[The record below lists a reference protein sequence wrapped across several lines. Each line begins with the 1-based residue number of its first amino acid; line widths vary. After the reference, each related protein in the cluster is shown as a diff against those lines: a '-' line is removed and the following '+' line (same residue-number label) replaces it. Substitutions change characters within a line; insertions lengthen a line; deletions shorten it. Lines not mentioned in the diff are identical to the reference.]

1 MKAYPASQIRNVA
14 ILGHIGSG
22 KTSFSEAVL
31 FEAGVIDRLGRINDG
46 TTTLD
51 FDPEEIR
58 RTISIN
64 TSVASFDWRGTKLNL
79 LDTPGDFDFAGEV
92 MGAIRVAGSSLI
104 VVSARDGLNVG
115 GEKAVRYVRKQQIP
129 FAFFI
134 NTLDDPHANFTE
146 TVEGIREFAGDG
158 IVPFMLPIRKGE
170 TLGGYVDVL
179 ARQAYSFD
187 AQGKTSPIAMPA
199 ELEDALE
206 ETYERLNETVA
217 ETSEELMEKYFS
229 EEPFTEEEFRT
240 GLREALISGVMH
252 PIFCGS
258 ATENKGVA
266 AAIDGLISCTASPD
280 MAEPVVAQIPHS
292 DETVELTCDPDG
304 PLAALVFKTI
314 SDPFVGRISLF
325 RVYSGQISASD
336 SIYNANQ
343 EKEER
348 VNGLSVMIGKKS
360 QATDVVSAGDIGAL
374 AKLNVTVT
382 GDTLCRR
389 DKQVI
394 LPGIPLPTP
403 SFSMAIMPV
412 KQGDEEK
419 IVSGLNRLR
428 DEDPSFFVFNNPET
442 NQIVINGLG
451 ATHIDVLRS
460 KLGTKFKVES
470 TIEIPRVAYRETIR
484 KKVKVQGRHKKQSGG
499 HGQYGDVWIEFEPGE
514 TEELT
519 FETNVFGGS
528 VPRNYF
534 PAVEKGLLEAVAEG
548 VLASYPMVN
557 LKATLVDGSYHDV
570 DSSEIAFKLATHL
583 AYRAGIPQAGPVLLE
598 PISTVRITVPDAQL
612 GDIMSDINQKRGR
625 IMGIDAGVDMQLV
638 TAEVPTSEMA
648 TYATDLRQMTQ
659 GRGSYEIE
667 FARYEQ
673 APQQIAD
680 RVIADAKARAE
691 QS

>member
-1 MKAYPASQIRNVA
+1 MKAYPAAQIRNVA

-31 FEAGVIDRLGRINDG
+31 YEAGVIDRLGRVNDG

-51 FDPEEIR
+51 FDPEETR

-79 LDTPGDFDFAGEV
+79 FDTPGDFDFAGEV

-115 GEKAVRYVRKQQIP
+115 GEKAVRYVRKQKLP

-134 NTLDDPHANFTE
+134 NTLDDPHANFSE

-158 IVPFMLPIRKGE
+158 IVPFMLPVRMGE
-170 TLGGYVDVL
+170 ELGGYVDVL
-179 ARQAYSFD
+179 ARQAYKYD
-187 AQGKTSPIAMPA
+187 GQGKTSPMEMPA

-266 AAIDGLISCTASPD
+266 AAIDGLIACTASPD

-292 DETVELTCDPDG
+292 AETVELTCDPDG

-325 RVYSGQISASD
+325 RVYSGKIEASD
-336 SIYNANQ
+336 SLYNANQ

-360 QATDVVSAGDIGAL
+360 QSTDVVTAGDIGAL
-374 AKLNVTVT
+374 AKLNATVT

-389 DKQVI
+389 DKQLI

-470 TIEIPRVAYRETIR
+470 TIEVPRVAYRETIR

-534 PAVEKGLLEAVAEG
+534 PAVEKGLQEAVAEG
-548 VLASYPMVN
+548 VLAGYPMVN

-598 PISTVRITVPDAQL
+598 PISTVRITVPEPQL
-612 GDIMSDINQKRGR
+612 GDIMSDVNQKRGR
-625 IMGIDAGVDMQLV
+625 IMGIDAAEDMQLV
-638 TAEVPTSEMA
+638 TAEIPTSEMA

-673 APQQIAD
+673 APQPIAD

-691 QS
+691 QA